1 MDERE
6 IKKAF
11 REMGE
16 AFEDYKETN
25 DKVLAKLQ
33 KGQGGTGELE
43 EKLGKIDD
51 LFTKTQKALKDD
63 QVEREALKERIEELE
78 ARQKQP
84 GFNDSQKRNAKY
96 AEHFGSFIRHRGSS
110 ADDEKQM
117 TVLAQQAFEAKDV
130 TIGVPAAG
138 GYALPEQIARDV
150 EKLERKLSPIRD
162 LVKVVQVGTSDYK
175 ELVTTKHPTSGWVG
189 ETSTRSAT
197 TTPRMRERA
206 PTHGELYAYPQV
218 SEWSLDDLFFNVEE
232 WLTTELA
239 DAFAYEES
247 LAVFSGNATNKPRGM
262 TNGAPVSTA
271 DTASPLRSGDVYQF
285 VASTDPASPGTP
297 QVFADAL
304 ITLVYTLNTKYRS
317 GAKFAMNSLTT
328 GAVRKL
334 KDSQN
339 QYLWAPGLQAGE
351 PDRLLGYPV
360 FTWEQMSDVGANLH
374 PIAFGDFRKAY
385 VMTDRVGTR
394 ITRDNVTNIGFVKF
408 YVRRRV
414 GGTPLNN
421 DALKFLKTIA

>member
-6 IKKAF
+6 IKTAF
-11 REMGE
+11 RKMGE

-25 DKVLAKLQ
+25 DKVLAKLE
-33 KGQGGTGELE
+33 KGTAGVEELR
-43 EKLGKIDD
+43 EKLSTIDEF
-51 LFTKTQKALKDD
+51 FTKTQKAVKDEEVERKALKD
-63 QVEREALKERIEELE
+63 RIEELE

-84 GFNDSQKRNAKY
+84 GFNESQKRNAKY
-96 AEHFGSFIRHRGSS
+96 SEHFLSYVRAGGNSRG
-110 ADDEKQM
+110 DEQQM
-117 TVLAQQAFEAKDV
+117 TEIAQKAFEAKDV

-138 GYALPEQIARDV
+138 GFALPEQIARDI

-162 LVKVVQVGTSDYK
+162 LVKVVSVGTSDYK

-189 ETSTRSAT
+189 ETGTRNAT

-232 WLTTELA
+232 WLTQELA

-247 LAVFSGNATNKPRGM
+247 LAVFSGNATNRPRGM
-262 TNGAPVSTA
+262 INGAPVSTA

-285 VASTDPASPGTP
+285 VASTDPASPGTA
-297 QVFADAL
+297 QIFADAL
-304 ITLVYTLNTKYRS
+304 MTLVYTLNAKYRS
-317 GAKFAMNSLTT
+317 GASFAMNSLTT
-328 GAVRKL
+328 GAVRRL
-334 KDSQN
+334 KDGQN
-339 QYLWAPGLQAGE
+339 QYLWAPGLQAGQ

-360 FTWEQMSDVGANLH
+360 FTWEQMSDVGQNLH
-374 PIAFGDFRKAY
+374 PVAFGDFKKAY

-394 ITRDNVTNIGFVKF
+394 ITRDNVTNIGYIRF

-421 DALKFLKTIA
+421 DAMKFLKTIA